1 MVKTVEVHSRMEY
14 EAIVRNLERLDE
26 LRVKSISTEF
36 DGSTK
41 VIFRERTLG
50 EFFKENLP
58 WNKTLAIESRQ
69 AVLVAF
75 KPLMKNELH
84 SEQLLQNIKD
94 RVDHNVGLTSYALK
108 CDYQPVLRRVRPSPL
123 QGGTVAAISKGNS
136 IQLVGAD
143 PAKIKCGHA
152 VLRTSSAIAE
162 ALQHPELTET
172 LKRLYSSGTVEY
184 QYHDEKSK
192 PRSQLAPAKLTY
204 ETFKAGD
211 ADKSWCC
218 VADLKLPDIGF
229 NKVTIP
235 ADDLKD
241 LIRRAVGE
249 KSGSVVI
256 EVMHD
261 HLEEHHLVS
270 TYSYTDAGLAAQIKA
285 ASDMV
290 AKAKEKNKD
299 LVITFACKDKS
310 VLERMN
316 GIAQPKKS

>member
-1 MVKTVEVHSRMEY
+1 MVKTVEVNSRMKY
-14 EAIVRNLERLDE
+14 EAVVRNLERLDE

-69 AVLVAF
+69 GVLDAF
-75 KPLMKNELH
+75 KPLIKNELH
-84 SEQLLQNIKD
+84 SEQLFQNIKD
-94 RVDHNVGLTSYALK
+94 RVDHNFGLTGYALK
-108 CDYQPVLRRVRPSPL
+108 CDYQPVLESRRPSPL

-136 IQLVGAD
+136 IQLVEAD
-143 PAKIKCGHA
+143 PAKIKCSHA
-152 VLRTSSAIAE
+152 VLRTSSAIVE
-162 ALQHPELTET
+162 ALQHPKLTEI

-184 QYHDEKSK
+184 QYLDKKST
-192 PRSQLAPAKLTY
+192 PRSQLTPPKLTF
-204 ETFKAGD
+204 ETFKDGD
-211 ADKSWCC
+211 TTKSWCC
-218 VADLKLPDIGF
+218 VADLKLPDISS
-229 NKVTIP
+229 NEVTIP
-235 ADDLKD
+235 SDDLKD

-270 TYSYTDAGLAAQIKA
+270 TYSYTNPGLAAQIKA

-290 AKAKEKNKD
+290 SKAKEKNKD

-310 VLERMN
+310 VLERMS
-316 GIAQPKKS
+316 AME